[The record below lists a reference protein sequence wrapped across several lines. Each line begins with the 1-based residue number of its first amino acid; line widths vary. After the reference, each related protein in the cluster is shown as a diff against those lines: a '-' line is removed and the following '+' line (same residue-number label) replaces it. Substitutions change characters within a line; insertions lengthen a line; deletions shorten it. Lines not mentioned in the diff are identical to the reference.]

1 MDWGIVAGT
10 IGGFSNAVAP
20 KLIAL
25 YQDRQDKR
33 HELAIMDRQAIQK
46 NLEREAIIDMP
57 PEMLKSM
64 TFQPSAQDGLLT
76 KTVRPVVTYGVFG
89 VWALYKV
96 YMPSWGVDDNAIL
109 SYLMSFWFTNRQLG
123 K

>member
-1 MDWGIVAGT
+1 MDYSILLAALV
-10 IGGFSNAVAP
+10 GFGHAVAP
-20 KLIAL
+20 KLITL

-33 HELAIMDRQAIQK
+33 QELAIMDRQLK
-46 NLEREAIIDMP
+46 RDKMEHEAMVEMP

-64 TFQPSAQDGLLT
+64 TFQPSVQDGLLT
-76 KTVRPVVTYGVFG
+76 KSVRPIVTYGVFG
-89 VWALYKV
+89 VWAMYKI
-96 YMPSWGVDDNAIL
+96 YMPSWTVDDNTIL